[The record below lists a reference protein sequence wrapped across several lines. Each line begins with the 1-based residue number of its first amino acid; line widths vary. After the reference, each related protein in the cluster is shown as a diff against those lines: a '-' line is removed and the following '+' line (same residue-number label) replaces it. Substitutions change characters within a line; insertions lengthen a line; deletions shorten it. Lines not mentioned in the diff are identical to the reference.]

1 MEEGDALPTALRP
14 AGAMRALLQTSPPAH
29 LPAKLRARVLFY
41 VEERPNWDGVVTVD
55 GDGVH
60 HWIHVSAGEAISMM
74 GFLTP
79 QMVADLD
86 GTEVPDMTA
95 LSDTLSRPERLAAQ
109 LRSAQ
114 VAGDS
119 AAITGRLVGAELAA
133 AKVYWLGQEVVLL
146 GQGPYTEALSFQGVF
161 VTTP

>member
-1 MEEGDALPTALRP
+1 MEPGDTLPTALRSEGP
-14 AGAMRALLQTSPPAH
+14 MRALSQTTPPAH

-41 VEERPNWDGVVTVD
+41 VEERPNWDGVVTID

-79 QMVADLD
+79 QLIADL
-86 GTEVPDMTA
+86 GGAETPDMAA
-95 LSDTLSRPERLAAQ
+95 LSDTMSRPERLAAQ

-114 VAGDS
+114 VAGDA
-119 AAITGRLVGAELAA
+119 AAITGHLIGAELAA
-133 AKVYWLGQEVVLL
+133 TKVYWLGQEVVLL
-146 GQGPYTEALSFQGVF
+146 WQGPYTEALKSQGVHI
-161 VTTP
+161 TLP